1 MTLKG
6 RLSETGPM
14 ITAVMFDFS
23 QTLFRC
29 EETASWLDA
38 GLARFGLDLPP
49 NERAALADRLLKAGA
64 MPGGPAPHRMPE
76 ELQPLWD
83 RRDLSEAD
91 HRVAYQGLTL
101 KAGLPDP
108 ALAPV
113 LYDRHM
119 EPDAWQPYP
128 DAEATL
134 KELRRRRVSVAV
146 VSNIGWDCRPLFV
159 HFGLDELIDVYVLS
173 YEHGAQK
180 PDPALFQVALDA
192 LGSTGPQTLMVGDNP
207 QADGGAVALGCT
219 FHHVAPIPV
228 ADRPDSLA
236 AVLGLLG

>member
-1 MTLKG
+1 V
-6 RLSETGPM
+6 

-29 EETASWLDA
+29 EETSSWLEA
-38 GLARFGLDLPP
+38 GLARFGLELPQD
-49 NERAALADRLLKAGA
+49 ERVALAGRLLESGA
-64 MPGGPAPHRMPE
+64 MPGGPAPRRLPA
-76 ELQPLWD
+76 ELRGLWD

-91 HRVAYQGLTL
+91 HRAAYQGLAL
-101 KAGLPDP
+101 ASGLPDP

-119 EPDAWQPYP
+119 EPEAWQPYP

-134 KELRRRRVSVAV
+134 KELRRRGVPVAV

-173 YEHGAQK
+173 YEHGRQK

-192 LGSTGPQTLMVGDNP
+192 LGRTGPQTLMVGDNP

-219 FHHVAPIPV
+219 FHLVAPVPV
-228 ADRPDSLA
+228 AGRRDALA
-236 AVLGLLG
+236 AVLGMLG